1 MVLFHEHGHG
11 HSHSHG
17 SSSHAH
23 THGFVIDD
31 EEDDDNRIQDLE
43 MMPHCHSHSEDHHH
57 HDDHDHHD
65 HYRHYHHETSKETA
79 VASSSSTSSL
89 NTDDSDSIT
98 VIQSPLLN
106 QAHKSNDESSTSSS
120 PSSSISTSFSPS
132 SVSTSTYSETHATHN
147 HYLKTLNPS
156 SSDSKSHKSL
166 NIEGVFLH
174 VMGDAMANLG
184 VILSALFI
192 WKTDFEW
199 RHYVDPLV
207 TLLIV
212 CFIVFSTW
220 PLCQKT
226 ARMLLHRT
234 PTEVDLSELER
245 DLLLV
250 DHVSGVDKLRCWS
263 LNEKIVVCSLRV
275 ELKFDDRAT
284 GTDEVS
290 RVVAVLKEC
299 LAAYGITDS
308 TIETDVVDGK
318 TY

>member
-1 MVLFHEHGHG
+1 MAKISGKQIKLILFLTLDTLIFFSEVIIGYMTNSLALIADAFHVFNDMASLVVAIWAVHKCKNEPESPQYTFGWKRAEILGAFINSVSLLTLCLTLSIQAFQRLIEASDVSEPVLVLIVGCLGLFSNLIGMVLFHEHGHG

-132 SVSTSTYSETHATHN
+132 SVSSFMSWVTPWPTSE
-147 HYLKTLNPS
+147 
-156 SSDSKSHKSL
+156 
-166 NIEGVFLH
+166 
-174 VMGDAMANLG
+174 
-184 VILSALFI
+184 
-192 WKTDFEW
+192 
-199 RHYVDPLV
+199 
-207 TLLIV
+207 
-212 CFIVFSTW
+212 
-220 PLCQKT
+220 
-226 ARMLLHRT
+226 
-234 PTEVDLSELER
+234 
-245 DLLLV
+245 
-250 DHVSGVDKLRCWS
+250 
-263 LNEKIVVCSLRV
+263 
-275 ELKFDDRAT
+275 
-284 GTDEVS
+284 
-290 RVVAVLKEC
+290 
-299 LAAYGITDS
+299 
-308 TIETDVVDGK
+308 
-318 TY
+318 